1 MYVSFGLNLDDGDAR
16 SGEEMGA
23 DDDDPQTM
31 TSGTKGRRQ
40 EQCLLADVHQQID
53 RDKVSMNEKGPLH
66 CQRQSG
72 SGAGHVVTAENDSR
86 TVNSKSSSLTRRNKR
101 KNFQPRNIRQSG
113 SPDDDDDGD
122 DDDEN
127 DETDGD
133 EDEEVNYD
141 LLEGEDEENLSISNS
156 RANQKEPSPSVVLTP
171 QNSSTSSTRKRR
183 KSSNSSSSSSA
194 NILLH
199 SQYPLDLREGPV
211 LRHGRISAFSQ
222 RRKDRHQEEEE
233 SNEERTSGRESDD
246 DDDESLRSDL
256 VNGAASAP
264 MGAVDLSRANRR
276 ERSKDSDME
285 RRGIR
290 RPGALNSSQVDREES
305 SSLKMRTWMMLWQQQ
320 QQQQQP
326 ASHLSQEQLEHLELL
341 GSSSHQQSSEPSNN
355 DNFMM
360 GGRMDPALVTKYAE
374 TTMRQLLSLYGLPQE
389 AAAQLI
395 AQQLPLGKFQS
406 SSNRAERGII
416 LLTRKVDAH

>member
-1 MYVSFGLNLDDGDAR
+1 
-16 SGEEMGA
+16 MGA

-31 TSGTKGRRQ
+31 TSGIKGRRQ

-72 SGAGHVVTAENDSR
+72 SGTGYVVTAENDSR
-86 TVNSKSSSLTRRNKR
+86 TVNSKSSSSTRRNKR

-113 SPDDDDDGD
+113 SPDEDEDCDDDDD
-122 DDDEN
+122 N
-127 DETDGD
+127 DETEGD

-141 LLEGEDEENLSISNS
+141 LLEGEDEEDLSISNS

-211 LRHGRISAFSQ
+211 LRHGRMSAFSQ
-222 RRKDRHQEEEE
+222 GRKDRHPEEEE

-246 DDDESLRSDL
+246 DDDDESLRSDQS
-256 VNGAASAP
+256 GTASAP
-264 MGAVDLSRANRR
+264 MGAVDLSRASRR
-276 ERSKDSDME
+276 ERSRDSDAE
-285 RRGIR
+285 RQGIR
-290 RPGALNSSQVDREES
+290 RTGTLDSSQVDREDS
-305 SSLKMRTWMMLWQQQ
+305 SNLKMRTWMMLWQQQ
-320 QQQQQP
+320 QQQQQQTL
-326 ASHLSQEQLEHLELL
+326 SHLTQDQSGHLEQL

-406 SSNRAERGII
+406 SSYLI
-416 LLTRKVDAH
+416 